1 MRPKATVVLATTTVA
16 CGVLVGMV
24 HDQQVTER
32 DALHQGV
39 LRDKEL
45 YQRKLRERAGKK
57 SDTSSSHVANG

>member
-1 MRPKATVVLATTTVA
+1 MRGKGTVVLAATTVA
-16 CGVLVGMV
+16 CGILVAVV

-45 YQRKLRERAGKK
+45 YRRKLQERAGR
-57 SDTSSSHVANG
+57 STGG

>member
-1 MRPKATVVLATTTVA
+1 MRGKGTVVLVATTVA
-16 CGVLVGMV
+16 CGILVAVV

-45 YQRKLRERAGKK
+45 YRRKLQERASGR
-57 SDTSSSHVANG
+57 STGG